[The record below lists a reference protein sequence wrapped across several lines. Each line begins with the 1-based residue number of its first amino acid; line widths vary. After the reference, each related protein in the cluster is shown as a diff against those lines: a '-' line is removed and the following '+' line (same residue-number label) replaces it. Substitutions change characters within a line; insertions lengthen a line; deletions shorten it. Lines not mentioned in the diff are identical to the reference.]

1 MIPGQGTPLT
11 IEQSQKEEKTCLMVF
26 DCRGYEPVE
35 FSFGAGWKAESV
47 HGTPFEIDCSEDEFS
62 EYDEKGECPVELSKL
77 QSTFKVV
84 KKHEKGGKTRFV

>member
-1 MIPGQGTPLT
+1 VLT
-11 IEQSQKEEKTCLMVF
+11 V
-26 DCRGYEPVE
+26 
-35 FSFGAGWKAESV
+35 SFFKV

-84 KKHEKGGKTRFV
+84 SRQQPQS

>member
-11 IEQSQKEEKTCLMVF
+11 IEQSQKGEKTCLMVF

-47 HGTPFEIDCSEDEFS
+47 CFF
-62 EYDEKGECPVELSKL
+62 L
-77 QSTFKVV
+77 TFHMNVNYCI
-84 KKHEKGGKTRFV
+84 HAQN

>member
-11 IEQSQKEEKTCLMVF
+11 IEQSQKGEKTCLMVF

-47 HGTPFEIDCSEDEFS
+47 SIFFFTRNIDDFFNVQTNLLISNEQLI
-62 EYDEKGECPVELSKL
+62 LS
-77 QSTFKVV
+77 
-84 KKHEKGGKTRFV
+84 R

>member
-1 MIPGQGTPLT
+1 MIPGHGTPLT

-47 HGTPFEIDCSEDEFS
+47 CFFLILYH
-62 EYDEKGECPVELSKL
+62 EC
-77 QSTFKVV
+77 
-84 KKHEKGGKTRFV
+84 